1 MLSWLYFGGDRA
13 KLVRI
18 IIVSVCG
25 GIGRRDRRSRDEEA
39 RRAAEGNGK
48 MKIVVLAGGLSTE
61 RAVSLVTGTSVC
73 RALREN
79 GHRAILVDLFLG
91 VETLPEDPET
101 LFDAPDGLCPD
112 VRIDAAAPDLQAV
125 KASRKDQSGRLLG
138 PHVLELCSLADI
150 VFLGLHG
157 QDGEDGRIQAAFD
170 LLGIRYTGGGY
181 LASALAMDKSMTK
194 RMMDAAGIPTAP
206 WRDIPSYTEAD
217 IPALAAELEVPCAV
231 KIVNG
236 GSSIGVA
243 LPDTRQELEDA
254 LREMLRYGSHIIVE
268 KKIAGRELTV
278 GVLGDRALPAVEIV
292 PAVKEFDYTAKY
304 QSGGAKE
311 ICPAP
316 ITPAQQEE
324 MGALALKLHRAL
336 GLEVYSRT
344 DFLLDAEGKFW
355 CLEVNS
361 LPGMTAA
368 SLVPKEAAAAGM
380 TYRELCEEIVQQSY
394 RLKRRA

>member
-1 MLSWLYFGGDRA
+1 MS
-13 KLVRI
+13 
-18 IIVSVCG
+18 
-25 GIGRRDRRSRDEEA
+25 
-39 RRAAEGNGK
+39 

-73 RALREN
+73 KALREN
-79 GHRAILVDLFLG
+79 GHRAVLVDLFLG
-91 VETLPEDPET
+91 LEEVPADLET

-112 VRIDAAAPDLQAV
+112 TKIDIVAPDLEAV
-125 KASRKDQSGRLLG
+125 RAMRSDKSDRLVG
-138 PHVLELCSLADI
+138 PHVLELCALADI

-157 QDGEDGRIQAAFD
+157 QDGEDGRVQAAFD
-170 LLGIRYTGGGY
+170 LLGIKYTGGGY

-194 RMMDAAGIPTAP
+194 RMMDSAGIPTAP

-217 IPALAAELEVPCAV
+217 IPALTEELEVPCAV
-231 KIVNG
+231 KVVNG
-236 GSSIGVA
+236 GSSLGVA
-243 LPDTRQELEDA
+243 LPDTKEELRAA
-254 LREMLRYGSHIIVE
+254 LKSLLRFGNHIIVE
-268 KKIAGRELTV
+268 KKLTDCREFSIA
-278 GVLGDRALPAVEIV
+278 VLGDRALPAVEIV
-292 PAVKEFDYTAKY
+292 PADKEFDYAAKY
-304 QSGGAKE
+304 QSGGARE

-316 ITPAQQEE
+316 ITAEQQEE
-324 MGALALKLHRAL
+324 MGGLALKLHRAL

-344 DFLLDAEGKFW
+344 DFLLDGDGRFW

-380 TYRELCEEIVQQSY
+380 TYHELCEEIVQQSY

>member
-1 MLSWLYFGGDRA
+1 
-13 KLVRI
+13 
-18 IIVSVCG
+18 
-25 GIGRRDRRSRDEEA
+25 
-39 RRAAEGNGK
+39 

-61 RAVSLVTGTSVC
+61 RVVSLVTGSSVC

-91 VETLPEDPET
+91 METLPEDVES

-112 VRIDAAAPDLQAV
+112 ARIETEAPDIEAV
-125 KASRKDQSGRLLG
+125 KRSRKDQSARLFG
-138 PHVLELCSLADI
+138 PNVLELCAAADI

-157 QDGEDGRIQAAFD
+157 QDGEDGRVQATFD

-181 LASALAMDKSMTK
+181 LASGLAMDKSMTK
-194 RMMDAAGIPTAP
+194 RIMDAVGIPTAP
-206 WRDIPSYTEAD
+206 WRDIPSYTESD
-217 IPALAAELEVPCAV
+217 IPALCGELEVPCAV
-231 KIVNG
+231 KVVNG

-243 LPDTRQELEDA
+243 LPDTKEELAAA
-254 LREMLRYGSHIIVE
+254 LRELLRYGSHILVE
-268 KKIAGRELTV
+268 KKIHGRELTIA
-278 GVLGDRALPAVEIV
+278 VLGERALPAVEIV

-304 QSGGAKE
+304 QSGGAQE

-316 ITPAQQEE
+316 ITPAQQQE
-324 MGALALKLHRAL
+324 MGELALKLHRAL

-344 DFLLDAEGKFW
+344 DFLLDEDGKLW

-361 LPGMTAA
+361 LPGMTSA

-380 TYRELCEEIVQQSY
+380 TYNQLCEEIVRLSY
-394 RLKRRA
+394 PIKRRG

>member
-1 MLSWLYFGGDRA
+1 
-13 KLVRI
+13 
-18 IIVSVCG
+18 
-25 GIGRRDRRSRDEEA
+25 
-39 RRAAEGNGK
+39 

-61 RAVSLVTGTSVC
+61 RTVSLVTGASVC

-91 VETLPEDPET
+91 LETLPADPET

-112 VRIDAAAPDLQAV
+112 VKITTAAPDIQAV
-125 KASRKDQSGRLLG
+125 KASRKDQSGRLFG
-138 PHVLELCSLADI
+138 PNVLELCGMADI

-157 QDGEDGRIQAAFD
+157 QDGEDGRVQAAFD
-170 LLGIRYTGGGY
+170 LLDIKYTGGGY

-194 RMMDAAGIPTAP
+194 RMMDSASIPTAP
-206 WRDIPSYTEAD
+206 WRDIPAYTEAD
-217 IPALAAELEVPCAV
+217 IPALVEELEVPCAV
-231 KIVNG
+231 KVVNG
-236 GSSIGVA
+236 GSSIGVS
-243 LPDTRQELEDA
+243 LPDTKEELEAA

-268 KKIAGRELTV
+268 KKIRGRELTV

-304 QSGGAKE
+304 QSGGARE

-316 ITPAQQEE
+316 ITAEQQAEV
-324 MGALALKLHRAL
+324 GALALKLHRTL

-344 DFLLDAEGKFW
+344 DFLLDGDGKFW

-368 SLVPKEAAAAGM
+368 SLVPKEAAAIGM
-380 TYRELCEEIVQQSY
+380 TYNELCEEIGQQS
-394 RLKRRA
+394 